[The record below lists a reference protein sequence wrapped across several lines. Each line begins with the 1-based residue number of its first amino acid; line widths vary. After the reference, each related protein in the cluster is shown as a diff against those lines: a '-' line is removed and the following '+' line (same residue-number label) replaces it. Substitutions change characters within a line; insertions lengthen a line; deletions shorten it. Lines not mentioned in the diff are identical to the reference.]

1 MTPGWIWCIWWP
13 LRNNCLRSL
22 ATTFPARSPRRVR
35 AWRCTRCLPVSKRSV
50 KGRGPAARGRACIHT
65 YHQETKAMTF
75 PAPLTRRIFTA
86 AVLCSAAFAAGAQDK
101 YPSKPITVVVPQAA
115 GGANDAIAR
124 VVAQKLGEQLGQSV
138 IVENRPGAGGTLA
151 TGTTARARND
161 GYTLLLTADSAHVI
175 GPALYK
181 NPGFDPVKDFAPV
194 APVATAGYV
203 LVAHPSFP
211 ANNVAEL
218 VNLAKA
224 SPGKY
229 SIASAG
235 NGTLNHLIG
244 EMLQKAAGIQLQ
256 HIPYKGSAAA
266 ATDVVGGQVPLSVQS
281 LPSAI
286 AFIKA
291 GKLKVLGV
299 VNEKRVAALPN
310 APTIGETIK
319 GFGQA
324 PWYALFAPAGTPAP
338 IVAQLQA
345 EVARALEHK
354 DVVDKLAT
362 VGCEPFK
369 GTAAQLAALVQS
381 DLPKW
386 SRVVKDTGAT
396 VD

>member
-1 MTPGWIWCIWWP
+1 MTQKTTLHRRHATLLLG
-13 LRNNCLRSL
+13 SL
-22 ATTFPARSPRRVR
+22 L
-35 AWRCTRCLPVSKRSV
+35 C
-50 KGRGPAARGRACIHT
+50 AASLGA
-65 YHQETKAMTF
+65 
-75 PAPLTRRIFTA
+75 L
-86 AVLCSAAFAAGAQDK
+86 AQDK
-101 YPSKPITVVVPQAA
+101 FPAKPITLVVPQAA

-124 VVAQKLGEQLGQSV
+124 VLAQRLSEQMGQSV
-138 IVENRPGAGGTLA
+138 VVDNRPGAGGTLA
-151 TGTTARARND
+151 TAGLARARHD
-161 GYTLLLTADSAHVI
+161 GYTLLVTADSAHVI

-181 NPGFDPVKDFAPV
+181 NAGFDAVKDFEPV
-194 APVATAGYV
+194 APIATAGYV

-211 ANNVAEL
+211 AKNVAEL
-218 VNLAKA
+218 IALAKA

-299 VNEKRVAALPN
+299 VNEKRVAALPDV
-310 APTIGETIK
+310 PTIGETLK

-324 PWYALFAPAGTPAP
+324 PWYAMFAPAGTPAP
-338 IVAQLQA
+338 VVAQLQA
-345 EVARALEHK
+345 EVAKALEHK
-354 DVVDKLAT
+354 DVVDKLAA

-369 GTAAQLAALVQS
+369 GTPAQLGTLVRD
-381 DLPKW
+381 DLARW
-386 SRVVKDTGAT
+386 QRVVKETGAT

>member
-1 MTPGWIWCIWWP
+1 MTQKTTLHRRHATLLLGV
-13 LRNNCLRSL
+13 LLSAASL
-22 ATTFPARSPRRVR
+22 SALAQEKFPA
-35 AWRCTRCLPVSKRSV
+35 
-50 KGRGPAARGRACIHT
+50 
-65 YHQETKAMTF
+65 
-75 PAPLTRRIFTA
+75 
-86 AVLCSAAFAAGAQDK
+86 
-101 YPSKPITVVVPQAA
+101 KPITLVVPQAA

-124 VVAQKLGEQLGQSV
+124 VLAQRLSEQMGQSV
-138 IVENRPGAGGTLA
+138 VVDNRPGAGGTLA
-151 TGTTARARND
+151 TAGLARAKHD
-161 GYTLLLTADSAHVI
+161 GYTLLVTADSAHVI

-181 NPGFDPVKDFAPV
+181 NAGFDAVKDFEPV
-194 APVATAGYV
+194 APIATAGYV

-211 ANNVAEL
+211 AKNVAEL
-218 VNLAKA
+218 IALAKA

-299 VNEKRVAALPN
+299 VNEKRVAALPD
-310 APTIGETIK
+310 APTIGETLK

-324 PWYALFAPAGTPAP
+324 PWYAMFAPAGTPAP
-338 IVAQLQA
+338 VVAQLQA
-345 EVARALEHK
+345 EVAKALEHK
-354 DVVDKLAT
+354 DVVDKLAA

-369 GTAAQLAALVQS
+369 GTPAQLGTLVRD
-381 DLPKW
+381 DLARW
-386 SRVVKDTGAT
+386 QRVVKETGAT

>member
-1 MTPGWIWCIWWP
+1 MTQT
-13 LRNNCLRSL
+13 
-22 ATTFPARSPRRVR
+22 TTFLRRR
-35 AWRCTRCLPVSKRSV
+35 ATLLL
-50 KGRGPAARGRACIHT
+50 GAALCAASLGALA
-65 YHQETKAMTF
+65 QEKF
-75 PAPLTRRIFTA
+75 
-86 AVLCSAAFAAGAQDK
+86 
-101 YPSKPITVVVPQAA
+101 PSKPITLVVPQAA

-124 VVAQKLGEQLGQSV
+124 VLAQRLSEQMGQSV
-138 IVENRPGAGGTLA
+138 VVDNRPGAGGTLA
-151 TGTTARARND
+151 TAGLARAKHD
-161 GYTLLLTADSAHVI
+161 GYTLLVTADSAHVI

-181 NPGFDPVKDFAPV
+181 NAGFDAVKDFEPV
-194 APVATAGYV
+194 APIATAGYV

-211 ANNVAEL
+211 AKNVAEL
-218 VNLAKA
+218 ITLAKA

-299 VNEKRVAALPN
+299 VNEKRVAALPD
-310 APTIGETIK
+310 APTIGETLK

-324 PWYALFAPAGTPAP
+324 PWYAMFAPAGTPAP
-338 IVAQLQA
+338 VVAQLQA
-345 EVARALEHK
+345 EVAKALDHK
-354 DVVDKLAT
+354 DVVDKLAA

-369 GTAAQLAALVQS
+369 GTPAQLGALVRD
-381 DLPKW
+381 DLVRW
-386 SRVVKDTGAT
+386 QRVVKETGAT